1 MGKHIPGNPTVSP
14 SNMPGA
20 GSIVSAAA
28 IANTLPKDGTQIGAI
43 YASAMLEPLLGDG
56 SRLKYDPSKF
66 QNLGSAS
73 REVYTCAVRNDA
85 PAKTLADARKV
96 ELIVGATAEGG
107 TTVDYPAMSN
117 AFLGTKFKVVRGYKG
132 SREVTLA
139 MERGEVQGACG
150 LAWSTLSVQYPRLFE
165 DKIFTMFAQEDMDGH
180 PALNARGVPV
190 TGKLMRPQTL
200 SRRLNCSTRRTCL
213 GAPMSS
219 PPKCRRIA
227 PLRCAPHSWLR
238 WRTRNCSQRPRR
250 CASTSRPHPAKT
262 SRSSS
267 RSSTRRR
274 RPCRTR

>member
-1 MGKHIPGNPTVSP
+1 
-14 SNMPGA
+14 MPGA

-139 MERGEVQGACG
+139 MERGEVQA
-150 LAWSTLSVQYPRLFE
+150 LRPRVV
-165 DKIFTMFAQEDMDGH
+165 DA
-180 PALNARGVPV
+180 
-190 TGKLMRPQTL
+190 
-200 SRRLNCSTRRTCL
+200 L
-213 GAPMSS
+213 GAVP
-219 PPKCRRIA
+219 A
-227 PLRCAPHSWLR
+227 PVRGQDIHHVRAGGHG
-238 WRTRNCSQRPRR
+238 RTPG
-250 CASTSRPHPAKT
+250 A
-262 SRSSS
+262 
-267 RSSTRRR
+267 
-274 RPCRTR
+274 